1 MVEIVQLVF
10 STALIIMMVYII
22 SLFISEP
29 LTVERRIVSAGE
41 GKEE

>member
-10 STALIIMMVYII
+10 SPALIVMMVYIT

-29 LTVERRIVSAGE
+29 LTVDKRIVSAGG